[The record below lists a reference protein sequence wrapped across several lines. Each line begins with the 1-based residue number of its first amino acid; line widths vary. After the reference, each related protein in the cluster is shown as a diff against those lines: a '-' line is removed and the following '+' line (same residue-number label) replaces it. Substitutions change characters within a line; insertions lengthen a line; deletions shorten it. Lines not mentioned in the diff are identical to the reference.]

1 MIYHRIENVTEDEG
15 FAPKVSFHKYQ
26 KKREHEIGD
35 DKKRMLRRNVPFV
48 TKTST

>member
-1 MIYHRIENVTEDEG
+1 MS
-15 FAPKVSFHKYQ
+15 PKMRDLHQKSLSINIK

>member
-26 KKREHEIGD
+26 KEKHEIGD